1 MKPACL
7 STLLLPLLFSAGVA
21 LAAPPAAKK
30 AHEAEGPPP
39 LETKAVDIL
48 KASSAKLAGA
58 KAMSFTAVVSYES
71 PSRLGPPLVYTS
83 KSDVTM
89 QRPNKLK
96 VVTLGDGPATEFYY
110 DGKVVMA
117 YAPAEDLVAVADA
130 PATVDE
136 TLAAVYTSA
145 AIYYP
150 FEDVIV
156 TDPYKDIA
164 AGPLTRAFYIGQSK
178 IVGGV
183 TTDMVAYVTGDVFL
197 QAWIGA
203 DDRLPRRL
211 DAVYLNDKAKLRQT
225 LELSKWELDGAV
237 AADAFGSTK
246 ASAAKR
252 INTSRPD
259 AKADAGTKP
268 APKTAP
274 KAPAA
279 KTN

>member
-1 MKPACL
+1 MKSACR
-7 STLLLPLLFSAGVA
+7 STLLLSLLLGAGIA
-21 LAAPPAAKK
+21 LAAPPATKK
-30 AHEAEGPPP
+30 APEVAGPPP

-48 KASSAKLAGA
+48 KASSAKLAAA

-71 PSRLGPPLVYTS
+71 SSRLGPPLVYTA

-117 YAPAEDLVAVADA
+117 YAPAEELVAVADA

-252 INTSRPD
+252 INFSRPD